1 MKIFRKKNKGD
12 QKRQQHTSVELLR
25 WGVFA
30 GMGTSQRELP
40 CKIQLCIKLSY
51 HYLKHIVVKL
61 ITKD

>member
-1 MKIFRKKNKGD
+1 MKTNRKNKGD
-12 QKRQQHTSVELLR
+12 LKKIMHTSVELLK

-40 CKIQLCIKLSY
+40 CKIQLRIKLSY

-61 ITKD
+61 LMKD